1 VSAYATVAGWLGF
14 PPCQDATEPAP
25 PVLGPADMLAA
36 HPAVPGA
43 FVIVLAGGGLL
54 LWGSHHA
61 ARRGNWATDGLLMTG
76 ALLVLAYSL
85 GVFRPWLTFNAAE
98 TVADGAGLAL

>member
-1 VSAYATVAGWLGF
+1 MSAYATVAGWLGF
-14 PPCQDATEPAP
+14 PQDCDGQTAP
-25 PVLGPADMLAA
+25 TLTGGDVLAA

-43 FVIVLAGGGLL
+43 FVLVLAGGGLL
-54 LWGSHHA
+54 LWGSHSA

-85 GVFRPWLTFNAAE
+85 GVFRPWLTFSAAE
-98 TVADGAGLAL
+98 TAAGGAGLAL